1 VAVVN
6 ERLAKQYF
14 GDASPVGRRIRLPGN
29 EPELRE
35 IVGVVGDAMHFGARG
50 RVWPQVYLPGAM
62 PGSLLVVRSTADV
75 RVLGELI
82 RESVQ
87 AVDSS
92 AQVERVQHFDALLER
107 SFSRERLIATL
118 STGFAILA
126 VALAAIGLYGITA
139 YGLARRTHELGLRM
153 ALGARRGHIL
163 WLVLRE
169 TLQIFVLG
177 SAAGIAGALA
187 STQFVSS
194 LLYGVKPTDLFAFLG
209 AIVLLIAVA
218 LTAAF
223 LPARRASRIDPMRAL
238 RCD

>member
-1 VAVVN
+1 
-6 ERLAKQYF
+6 
-14 GDASPVGRRIRLPGN
+14 
-29 EPELRE
+29 
-35 IVGVVGDAMHFGARG
+35 MHFGARG

-75 RVLGELI
+75 RGLGELI

-87 AVDSS
+87 AVNRS

-126 VALAAIGLYGITA
+126 GVLAAIGLYGITA

-169 TLQIFVLG
+169 TLQILVLG
-177 SAAGIAGALA
+177 SAAGVAGALA

-194 LLYGVKPTDLFAFLG
+194 LLYGVKPTDPFAFLG
-209 AIVLLIAVA
+209 AIVLLNAAA
-218 LTAAF
+218 LAAAF